1 MSMKTMILFLLLALG
16 IFLVG
21 LAVWQQQ
28 PPLPET
34 TLVKNEIILP
44 KGAGEYME
52 VRHIVVKGTNEE
64 IGRVLGD
71 IARKDFGSGLS
82 RYASPLYGREQ
93 QKYMKNNYPI
103 LLDRMTGVAGS
114 YGLVPGDGNYDTSSL
129 PYGIGPAACSLVYFP
144 GNVTADGHARYSRNM
159 DYFIVTPAEV
169 FGNANAGSDEKLCSK
184 NYVLELYP
192 DSGYPSIVIGSFD
205 LLNAPLDG
213 MNSQGVTVSMLVD
226 NDAAQTTVT
235 DSSRAS
241 GLSTFQAMR
250 LVLDTATDVDAAK
263 RIILANNVTMLS
275 VPLHMLI
282 ADRSGRSFIAEMSD
296 KDFQWH
302 FTDNVDKP
310 QILTNHAV
318 YKYPDTGTFPSIPAT
333 DEYNSFNRY
342 RKLDAYITSH
352 KGQFTEDDALNSMS
366 LVKANTDLAM
376 EGGSRPLPMRTV
388 WTSVFDLEER
398 SAKVSFYLKD
408 GKKDPEKNPSGLVFS
423 PQFTFRLDRDKIS
436 INKG

>member
-1 MSMKTMILFLLLALG
+1 MSMRFMTLFLLLALG
-16 IFLVG
+16 IFLAG

-28 PPLPET
+28 PPLPEPA
-34 TLVKNEIILP
+34 LVKNEVILP
-44 KGAGEYME
+44 KGDGEYME
-52 VRHIVVKGTNEE
+52 VRHIVVRGTNEE

-71 IARKDFGSGLS
+71 IARKDFGSVLS
-82 RYASPLYGREQ
+82 SYASPHYGMERQE
-93 QKYMKNNYPI
+93 YMKNNYPA
-103 LLDRMTGVAGS
+103 LLDRMKGVAGS

-144 GNVTADGHARYSRNM
+144 GNVTSDSHARYSRNM

-169 FGNANAGSDEKLCSK
+169 FRNADAGSDEKLCSK

-192 DSGYPSIVIGSFD
+192 DQGYPSLVIGSFD

-213 MNSQGVTVSMLVD
+213 MNSKGVTVSMLVD
-226 NDAAQTTVT
+226 NDAAPATVT

-250 LVLDTATDVDAAK
+250 LVLDTAADVDDAK
-263 RIILANNVTMLS
+263 RIILTNKVTMLG

-296 KDFQWH
+296 KDSQWH
-302 FTDNVDKP
+302 FTDNTGKP

-318 YKYPDTGTFPSIPAT
+318 YKYPDTGTFPDVPAT
-333 DEYNSFNRY
+333 DEYDSFNRY
-342 RKLDAYITSH
+342 QRLDAYLNGH
-352 KGQFTEDDALNSMS
+352 KGQFTQEDALNSMS
-366 LVKANTDLAM
+366 LVRANTDLAM

-388 WTSVFDLEER
+388 WTSVFDLEDR
-398 SAKVSFYLKD
+398 SASVIFYLKD
-408 GKKDPEKNPSGLVFS
+408 GKKDPGKNPSGLVFS
-423 PQFTFRLDRDKIS
+423 PQFTFRLDRYRD
-436 INKG
+436 